1 MTFFSKQYS
10 NNSIRIERLF
20 MMFSTRIVKFI
31 QFLVLTALISFL
43 SASESMSQEQSFFD
57 SLNIAKEK
65 IYGKM
70 YSEGIALLEKM
81 EKNHPYDENIIRLKA
96 LGLYWSKDLAGT
108 MAYLENAIQRL
119 PDSMEIKRDYA
130 RILFENGSYSKSR
143 QLLNIYLE
151 HNPEDPESNL
161 MLAKIAFWNGQSPS
175 IALAY
180 LNKILDPY
188 PNNSDALALK
198 QEIELMTSPTIA
210 LNTSY
215 ISDSQPL
222 EAIISSLKINLYQSA
237 LLQPS
242 LLAEVRSYS
251 TDQQTLYVQLSN
263 KTSIIKSGTEIFLNA
278 GLFKASWA
286 ETINPLGGINIRQ
299 KTFNDLYLSAG
310 AERVFYLF
318 TLASLE
324 TEVLPISYSASF
336 GRDMSENW
344 TGQLSFR
351 QDNFSGN
358 NFVRT
363 SSIWFLF
370 PILKQKAVRLD
381 IGYAFMMADSKE
393 NRFEVE
399 EPIAGLISQT
409 EIGTV
414 FPGIFNPYFTPQ
426 NEYRHSAL
434 VKIDVKLSP
443 KLSMSLNNN
452 IGVYATIDNPNFI
465 FFGVDQNQN
474 NGSVSIP
481 GSPMGNPNNPIKSPI
496 TSEDQITADDLF
508 KVFVPTRYYPLDIR
522 SRINWNIS
530 RKSSFGL
537 EYIYLRTIFFDGHNA
552 NATLKFT
559 L

>member
-1 MTFFSKQYS
+1 MISLT
-10 NNSIRIERLF
+10 N
-20 MMFSTRIVKFI
+20 
-31 QFLVLTALISFL
+31 FLL
-43 SASESMSQEQSFFD
+43 ASHSLAQEQSFFD

-65 IYGKM
+65 IYSAD
-70 YSEGIALLEKM
+70 YSEGISLLEKM
-81 EKNHPYDENIIRLKA
+81 EKGHPNDENIIRLKA
-96 LGLYWSKDLAGT
+96 QGLYWSKDLEGT
-108 MAYLENAIQRL
+108 IAYLEKAIQRL
-119 PDSMEIKRDYA
+119 PESLEIKRDYA
-130 RILFENGSYSKSR
+130 RILFENGVYPKSR
-143 QLLNIYLE
+143 QLLIQYIE
-151 HNPEDPESNL
+151 QYPKDPESNL
-161 MLAKIAFWNGQSPS
+161 LLARMSYWDGQPPS
-175 IALAY
+175 KALAY

-188 PNNSDALALK
+188 PDNLEALALK
-198 QEIELMTSPTIA
+198 EEIELTTSPTIA

-242 LLAEVRSYS
+242 LLAEVRSYT
-251 TDQQTLYVQLSN
+251 TDQQTLYFQVSN
-263 KTSIIKSGTEIFLNA
+263 KTNIIKSGTEISLNA
-278 GLFKASWA
+278 GLFRASWT
-286 ETINPLGGINIRQ
+286 ETISPLGGINIRQ
-299 KTFNDLYLSAG
+299 KTFNDLYLTAA
-310 AERVFYLF
+310 AERGFYLF

-324 TEVLPISYSASF
+324 TEVLPIGYSASF

-344 TGQLSFR
+344 TGQVSFR
-351 QDNFSGN
+351 QDNFSN
-358 NFVRT
+358 DNYVRT
-363 SSIWFLF
+363 SSAWILF

-393 NRFEVE
+393 NRFEVV
-399 EPIAGLISQT
+399 EPISGLISQT

-434 VKIDVKLSP
+434 AKIDVKLSP
-443 KLSMSLNNN
+443 KFNMSFNNN
-452 IGVYATIDNPNFI
+452 IGVYAIIDNPNFI
-465 FFGVDQNQN
+465 FFGVDQDQN

-481 GSPMGNPNNPIKSPI
+481 GSPQGNPNNPIQNPTI
-496 TSEDQITADDLF
+496 GENQIMADDLF
-508 KVFVPTRYYPLDIR
+508 KVFVPTRYYPLDLR

-530 RKSSFGL
+530 RKTSFAL

>member
-1 MTFFSKQYS
+1 MTLFSKQYAI
-10 NNSIRIERLF
+10 NSIGIERTF
-20 MMFSTRIVKFI
+20 MMFLTRIVKFI
-31 QFLVLTALISFL
+31 QFLFLIALINFL
-43 SASESMSQEQSFFD
+43 FASKSMAQEQSFFD

-65 IYGKM
+65 IYGAK
-70 YSEGIALLEKM
+70 YSEGIAMLEIM
-81 EKNHPYDENIIRLKA
+81 EQTHPYDENIIRLKA

-119 PDSMEIKRDYA
+119 PSSMEIKRDYA
-130 RILFENGSYSKSR
+130 RILFENGLYPKSR
-143 QLLNIYLE
+143 ELLNIYLAQY
-151 HNPEDPESNL
+151 PEDPESNL
-161 MLAKIAFWNGQSPS
+161 MLAKIAYWNGQSPGK
-175 IALAY
+175 AKAY
-180 LNKILDPY
+180 LNNILDIY
-188 PNNSDALALK
+188 PDNLDALALK
-198 QEIELMTSPTIA
+198 QEIELTTSPTIA

-251 TDQQTLYVQLSN
+251 PDQQTLYFQLSN
-263 KTSIIKSGTEIFLNA
+263 KTNIIKSGTEILLNA
-278 GLFKASWA
+278 GLFKASWT
-286 ETINPLGGINIRQ
+286 ETTNPLGGITIRQ
-299 KTFNDLYLSAG
+299 KTFNNLYLSAG
-310 AERVFYLF
+310 AERGFYLF

-324 TEVLPISYSASF
+324 TEVLPLSYSASF
-336 GRDMSENW
+336 GRETGESW
-344 TGQLSFR
+344 TGQMSFR
-351 QDNFSGN
+351 QDNFSDDN
-358 NFVRT
+358 YVRT

-399 EPIAGLISQT
+399 EPIVGLISQT

-426 NEYRHSAL
+426 NEYRHSVLA
-434 VKIDVKLSP
+434 KIDVILSP
-443 KLSMSLNNN
+443 KFSMSFNNN
-452 IGVYATIDNPNFI
+452 IGVNATIDNPNFI

-474 NGSVSIP
+474 NGSGPIP
-481 GSPMGNPNNPIKSPI
+481 GSPQGNPNNPIKSPI
-496 TSEDQITADDLF
+496 TGEDQIKADDLF
-508 KVFVPTRYYPLDIR
+508 KVFVPTRYYPLDLR
-522 SRINWNIS
+522 GRINWNIS
-530 RKSSFGL
+530 RKTSLGL

>member
-1 MTFFSKQYS
+1 MTLFSKQYS
-10 NNSIRIERLF
+10 INYIRIDMKFVML
-20 MMFSTRIVKFI
+20 SNKIVKFV
-31 QFLVLTALISFL
+31 QFLFLISLTNFL
-43 SASESMSQEQSFFD
+43 LASHSLAQEQSFFD

-65 IYGKM
+65 IYSAD
-70 YSEGIALLEKM
+70 YSEGISLLEKM
-81 EKNHPYDENIIRLKA
+81 EKGHPNDENIIRLKA
-96 LGLYWSKDLAGT
+96 QGLYWSKDLEGT
-108 MAYLENAIQRL
+108 IAYLEKAIQRL
-119 PDSMEIKRDYA
+119 PESLEIKRDYA
-130 RILFENGSYSKSR
+130 RILFENGVYPKSR
-143 QLLNIYLE
+143 QLLIQYIE
-151 HNPEDPESNL
+151 QYPKDPESNL
-161 MLAKIAFWNGQSPS
+161 LLARMSYWDGQPPS
-175 IALAY
+175 KALAY

-188 PNNSDALALK
+188 PDNLEALALK
-198 QEIELMTSPTIA
+198 EEIELTTSPTIA

-242 LLAEVRSYS
+242 LLAEVRSYT
-251 TDQQTLYVQLSN
+251 TDQQTLYFQVSN
-263 KTSIIKSGTEIFLNA
+263 KTNIIKSGTEISLNA
-278 GLFKASWA
+278 GLFRASWT
-286 ETINPLGGINIRQ
+286 ETISPLGGINIRQ
-299 KTFNDLYLSAG
+299 KTFNDLYLTAA
-310 AERVFYLF
+310 AERGFYLF

-324 TEVLPISYSASF
+324 TEVLPIGYSASF

-344 TGQLSFR
+344 TGQVSFR
-351 QDNFSGN
+351 QDNFSN
-358 NFVRT
+358 DNYVRT
-363 SSIWFLF
+363 SSAWILF

-393 NRFEVE
+393 NRFEVV
-399 EPIAGLISQT
+399 EPISGLISQT

-434 VKIDVKLSP
+434 AKIDVKLSP
-443 KLSMSLNNN
+443 KFNMSFNNN
-452 IGVYATIDNPNFI
+452 IGVYAIIDNPNFI
-465 FFGVDQNQN
+465 FFGVDQDQN

-481 GSPMGNPNNPIKSPI
+481 GSPQGNPNNPIQNPTI
-496 TSEDQITADDLF
+496 GENQIMADDLF
-508 KVFVPTRYYPLDIR
+508 KVFVPTRYYPLDLR

-530 RKSSFGL
+530 RKTSFAL

>member
-1 MTFFSKQYS
+1 MTLFSKQYS
-10 NNSIRIERLF
+10 INYIRIDMKF
-20 MMFSTRIVKFI
+20 MMLSNKIVKFV
-31 QFLVLTALISFL
+31 QFLFLISLTNFL
-43 SASESMSQEQSFFD
+43 LASHSLAQEQSFFD

-65 IYGKM
+65 IYSAD
-70 YSEGIALLEKM
+70 YSEGISLLEKM
-81 EKNHPYDENIIRLKA
+81 EKGHPNDENIIRLKA
-96 LGLYWSKDLAGT
+96 QGLYWSKDLEGT
-108 MAYLENAIQRL
+108 IAYLEKAIQRL
-119 PDSMEIKRDYA
+119 PESLEIKRDYA
-130 RILFENGSYSKSR
+130 RILFENGVYPKSR
-143 QLLNIYLE
+143 QLLIQYIE
-151 HNPEDPESNL
+151 QYPKDPESNL
-161 MLAKIAFWNGQSPS
+161 LLARIAYWDGQPLSK
-175 IALAY
+175 ALAY

-188 PNNSDALALK
+188 PDNLEALALK
-198 QEIELMTSPTIA
+198 EEIELTTSPTIA

-242 LLAEVRSYS
+242 LLAEVRSYT
-251 TDQQTLYVQLSN
+251 TDQQTLYFQVSN
-263 KTSIIKSGTEIFLNA
+263 KTNIIKSGTEISLNA
-278 GLFKASWA
+278 GLFRASWT
-286 ETINPLGGINIRQ
+286 ETISPLGGINIRQ
-299 KTFNDLYLSAG
+299 KTFNDLYLTAA
-310 AERVFYLF
+310 AERGFYLF

-324 TEVLPISYSASF
+324 TEVLPIGYSASF

-344 TGQLSFR
+344 TGQVSFR
-351 QDNFSGN
+351 QDNFSN
-358 NFVRT
+358 DNYVRT
-363 SSIWFLF
+363 SSAWFLF

-393 NRFEVE
+393 NRFEVV
-399 EPIAGLISQT
+399 EPISGLISQT

-434 VKIDVKLSP
+434 AKIDVKLSP
-443 KLSMSLNNN
+443 KFNMSFNNN
-452 IGVYATIDNPNFI
+452 IGVYAIIDNPNFI
-465 FFGVDQNQN
+465 FFGVDQDQN

-481 GSPMGNPNNPIKSPI
+481 GSPQGNPNNPIKNPTI
-496 TSEDQITADDLF
+496 GENQITAGDLF
-508 KVFVPTRYYPLDIR
+508 KVFVPTRYYPLDLR

-530 RKSSFGL
+530 RKTSFAL